1 MLILTATFGAIA
13 AIREEEIR
21 QIQPIQERLAERR
34 QREERIPHYG
44 TNHHPLVV
52 TPGYR
57 RKRAHMPHRL
67 VQILDHM
74 MSFPCGSCGHLILYQ
89 LY

>member
-13 AIREEEIR
+13 AIREEETQ

-44 TNHHPLVV
+44 NK
-52 TPGYR
+52 
-57 RKRAHMPHRL
+57 RKQQ
-67 VQILDHM
+67 VQRWWHQ
-74 MSFPCGSCGHLILYQ
+74 PPPQ
-89 LY
+89 W